1 MKVLLLICF
10 TGAAPRSTPRS
21 KIDTEQLNKI
31 LVKMP
36 KSQLKELITDVIN
49 IDEEMMILIKKYAD
63 GQANL
68 RIQPFKKD
76 WNKDYQA
83 ILSEPD
89 SESKFKKLYH
99 LAHDFVYAAN
109 TFVSIILHLPL
120 ISLTYSTGTPKLS
133 FQN

>member
-1 MKVLLLICF
+1 
-10 TGAAPRSTPRS
+10 
-21 KIDTEQLNKI
+21 
-31 LVKMP
+31 MP
-36 KSQLKELITDVIN
+36 KSQLKEVITDVIN
-49 IDEEMMILIKKYAD
+49 IDEEMMILITKYAE

-109 TFVSIILHLPL
+109 TCVPHLNLPL
-120 ISLTYSTGTPKLS
+120 LFSLTLTKQVR
-133 FQN
+133 QNYYF